1 MDKVG
6 KATGAFVV
14 LVLIQALWISGCGF
28 HLRGSTPLP
37 PSLSAIYVQHQD
49 APMMESALIRAFTEQ
64 QIKPVQDK
72 SEAQV
77 IFLVSQ
83 ERYQRRVLSV
93 DATGGVQEYELIYAV
108 NSSIL
113 NAKGEP
119 LADPQ
124 TLTLRR
130 ELRYE
135 SAEVVAK
142 AGEEQQLRSEMIAD
156 AARQIIRQLQFVEHD

>member
-1 MDKVG
+1 
-6 KATGAFVV
+6 
-14 LVLIQALWISGCGF
+14 
-28 HLRGSTPLP
+28 
-37 PSLSAIYVQHQD
+37 
-49 APMMESALIRAFTEQ
+49 MMESALIRAFTEQ